1 MVARHIPSLMAIG
14 AVMAAYRLMSV
25 GIWVDEFAKKDIEKS
40 YDIIIVGGGTSGA
53 VLASRLTE
61 DSDKTVLLL
70 EAGESP
76 RDDED
81 VDIPINADHIR
92 GEKSDYDWYYPTTPQ
107 KFSSKGHIDG
117 KSHISSGRGLGGSSL
132 INYMQYLRGSRHDY
146 DDWANNGATG
156 WGYKDVLPYFIKSED
171 NHNGPYVQSV
181 FHGFGGRVAV
191 ADINLSPLNKI
202 MTAAFKEHKINK
214 KDINGKSHFGYS
226 QVQAT
231 IKNGLRWSTYRSFLK
246 RAMDRPN
253 LQIVTGANVQK
264 VLFEGR
270 KAIGVQVI
278 HKGNVV
284 TTRAEKEVILCAG
297 TVGSTRLLLL
307 SGIGP
312 KAHLG
317 ALKMPI
323 VADLPVGENLQDQV
337 IADPVEYFTTYGVS
351 VTPAKAENF
360 LSAWA
365 YSIFGTGMKMSPRFR
380 EGIAFV
386 KTRHQPPHIKYPLI
400 SLSILSN
407 VEVYNAEKLNI
418 KEDVWDALHGNPP
431 SREGFTILPT
441 LLHPRSKGTI
451 RLKSSN
457 PEDPVLI
464 NPNYLAEDV
473 DVKILAEGVQYARR
487 IAGTQAM
494 KDWGFEI
501 PERKLPE
508 CEKYGNFTMQYIEC
522 LLRRVTIPGNNPVG
536 TCKIGA
542 KGDPTAVVDP
552 LLRVRGVKGLRVV
565 DSCIIPASMSSN
577 LYATQIMIAEKAA
590 DIIREKDTVLAIKEY
605 FKHLIAVKHKKMVED
620 EDDASP
626 MAHTHVRS

>member
-25 GIWVDEFAKKDIEKS
+25 GIWQDEFVKKDLEKS
-40 YDIIIVGGGTSGA
+40 YDIIIVGAGSSGA

-61 DSDKTVLLL
+61 DADKTVLLL
-70 EAGESP
+70 EAGDSP
-76 RDDED
+76 KDEED
-81 VDIPINADHIR
+81 IDIPINADHVR
-92 GEKSDYDWYYPTTPQ
+92 GEKSKYDWYYQITPQ
-107 KFSSKGHIDG
+107 KFSSKGHIDQTSYIHAG
-117 KSHISSGRGLGGSSL
+117 KGLGGSSL

-191 ADINLSPLNKI
+191 ADVNLSPLNRI
-202 MTAAFKEHKINK
+202 MTAAFKEHNINK
-214 KDINGKSHFGYS
+214 KDINGRSHFGYS
-226 QVQAT
+226 QTQAT
-231 IKNGLRWSTYRSFLK
+231 IKNGLRWSTYRAFLK

-253 LQIVTGANVQK
+253 LHIVTGAEVQK

-270 KAIGVQVI
+270 KAVGVQMMLDGKVR
-278 HKGNVV
+278 
-284 TTRAEKEVILCAG
+284 TARAEKEVILSAG
-297 TVGSTRLLLL
+297 TIGSTKLLLL

-317 ALKMPI
+317 ALKIPI
-323 VADLPVGENLQDQV
+323 IADVPVGENFQDQV
-337 IADPVEYFTTYGVS
+337 IADPVEYFTSYGVS

-360 LSAWA
+360 FSAWA
-365 YSIFGTGMKMSPRFR
+365 YSFFGTGMKMSPRFR

-386 KTRHQPPHIKYPLI
+386 KTRHQPPHIKYPLL
-400 SLSILSN
+400 SLNILSN
-407 VEVYNAEKLNI
+407 VEVYSAEKLNI
-418 KEDVWDALHGNPP
+418 KDEVWEALHGNPP
-431 SREGFTILPT
+431 YRDGFTILAT
-441 LLHPRSKGTI
+441 LLHPKSKGTI

-457 PEDPVLI
+457 PEDPPLI

-473 DVKILAEGVQYARR
+473 DVKILAEGYQYARR
-487 IAGTQAM
+487 LLGTQAM

-501 PERKLPE
+501 PHRTLPE

-522 LLRRVTIPGNNPVG
+522 LLRRVTIPANNPVG
-536 TCKIGA
+536 TCRIGA
-542 KGDPTAVVDP
+542 MGDPTAVVDP

-565 DSCIIPASMSSN
+565 DSCIIPNSMSAN
-577 LYATQIMIAEKAA
+577 LYPTQIMIAEKAA
-590 DIIREKDTVLAIKEY
+590 DILREKDTVLAIKEY

-620 EDDASP
+620 EEDVSP
-626 MAHTHVRS
+626 MAGAQVHS